1 MTPRPAAR
9 VISIVLQ
16 DLILVVDDEP
26 QIRRAVRRALE
37 GDGHRVHEA
46 ESAEEAL
53 DLAAAERPALVVLD
67 LGLPDRPGIEVCRRL
82 RAQGAGPIL
91 VLSARHDD
99 AEKVALLDAG
109 ADDYVTK
116 PFSTV
121 ELQARARALLRRAR
135 RDDPAASILALGDV
149 VLDFQKPLATRAGEV
164 VHLTKTEWALL
175 RTMAA
180 HLGRTLTHR
189 QLWLAVWGPAH
200 GDAAQHLR
208 VHVRAI
214 RRKLEADAVRP
225 ALLVTEPGVGYRLE
239 KPA

>member
-1 MTPRPAAR
+1 MN
-9 VISIVLQ
+9 Q
-16 DLILVVDDEP
+16 DLILVVDDEA

-37 GDGHRVHEA
+37 SDGHRVHDA
-46 ESAEEAL
+46 TSGAEAL
-53 DLAAAERPALVVLD
+53 DLAAAERPTLVVLD
-67 LGLPDRPGIEVCRRL
+67 LGLPDMPGIEVCRRL
-82 RAQGAGPIL
+82 RAQGAGAIL

-99 AEKVALLDAG
+99 VEKVALLDAG

-121 ELQARARALLRRAR
+121 ELQARARALLRRSR
-135 RDDPAASILALGDV
+135 RDDPAASTLALGDV
-149 VLDFQKPLATRAGEV
+149 QLDFAKPLATRAGEV

-180 HLGRTLTHR
+180 HLGRTLTHN
-189 QLWLAVWGPAH
+189 QLWVAVWGHAH
-200 GDAAQHLR
+200 GDPAQHLR

-214 RRKLEADAVRP
+214 RRKLEADPVRP

>member
-1 MTPRPAAR
+1 MRLRSFPWVR
-9 VISIVLQ
+9 Q
-16 DLILVVDDEP
+16 DLVLIVDDEV

-37 GDGHRVHEA
+37 GTGHGVVECDGG
-46 ESAEEAL
+46 EEAVEL
-53 DLAAAERPALVVLD
+53 NAAQHPALIILD
-67 LGLPDRPGIEVCRRL
+67 LGLPDVPGIEVCRRL
-82 RAQGAGPIL
+82 RAQGAGAIL

-121 ELQARARALLRRAR
+121 ELQARVRALLRRAR
-135 RDDPAASILALGDV
+135 RDDPTETTLVLGNV
-149 VLDFQKPLATRAGEV
+149 TLDFAKPLATLGGET
-164 VHLTKTEWALL
+164 VHLTKTEWALV
-175 RTMAA
+175 RTLAA
-180 HLGRTLTHR
+180 HLGRTLTHK
-189 QLWLAVWGPAH
+189 QLWTAVWGYAH

-208 VHVRAI
+208 VHVRAL

-239 KPA
+239 KPS